1 MGIMD
6 KAKEFL
12 SDDDKRNDV
21 LDKGEQVA
29 KDKLGNE
36 HADKVDKARDA
47 IDDKFGGSAEQP
59 AEGEN

>member
-12 SDDDKRNDV
+12 SDDDKRKDV

-36 HADKVDKARDA
+36 HSDKVDKARDA
-47 IDDKFGGSAEQP
+47 IDKKFEGST
-59 AEGEN
+59 EGEN